1 MNYKWLLFKPAILDL
16 KSSNISSG
24 TILWKAQLMKPSSF
38 NSISSVLL
46 SDNIEINNRRTLDE
60 WEKLLE
66 ENGFKY
72 EKNFDHDHCKGY
84 VIFDINYVT
93 YEFHLYSCDINNS
106 DYKVEICQEYI
117 HPLLYILN
125 LKRQGTIFP
134 AALRNKINIAKE
146 QLTVSDD
153 INKVNKNILN
163 QLHVLDKLVD
173 HCQDY
178 EVDIFYSIMDS

>member
-1 MNYKWLLFKPAILDL
+1 MSHKYLLFKPAILDL

-24 TILWKAQLMKPSSF
+24 TILWKAQLIKPAKF

-46 SDNIEINNRRTLDE
+46 SDNIEINNRRTLAE

-84 VIFDINYVT
+84 VIFDLDYTT
-93 YEFHLYSCDINNS
+93 YEFQLFSCDINNS
-106 DYKVEICQEYI
+106 DLKVEICEEFI
-117 HPLLYILN
+117 HPLLFVLN
-125 LKRQGTIFP
+125 LRKEGVIFP
-134 AALRNKINIAKE
+134 ASLRNKIDCAKE
-146 QLTVSDD
+146 KLTISDD
-153 INKVNKNILN
+153 VNFVNKNVLN
-163 QLHVLDKLVD
+163 QLHVLDRLVD

-178 EVDIFYSIMDS
+178 EVDICYSILDF